1 MVYFGLRKFLS
12 VFDEYNVIV
21 YVFYF
26 DDFFYKV
33 WFWGIFVFDCFYYFI
48 VVFFRGS
55 NDGVGGG
62 SSIIF
67 FFWFF

>member
-1 MVYFGLRKFLS
+1 MVYF
-12 VFDEYNVIV
+12 DEYKVIV

-55 NDGVGGG
+55 NDGVGG
-62 SSIIF
+62 
-67 FFWFF
+67 